1 MCFDSVTLCLVL
13 DSVRREPSSPCL
25 CSHDAP
31 CIVVSQTK
39 ANALCTLLS
48 ILQSELGESA
58 NTKRPTSCVLI
69 NTEKPWEGRS
79 KADDIIEEAKKLLPQ
94 L

>member
-1 MCFDSVTLCLVL
+1 MPPTFHKYTHVFC
-13 DSVRREPSSPCL
+13 
-25 CSHDAP
+25 
-31 CIVVSQTK
+31 
-39 ANALCTLLS
+39 
-48 ILQSELGESA
+48 LQSELGESA

-79 KADDIIEEAKKLLPQ
+79 KADDVIEEAKKLLPQ